1 MVDKRMRRS
10 IIGTVTSDKMDKTV
24 VVESTRLV
32 EDPLYQKM
40 IRKRETY
47 MAHDG
52 KNECKAGDRVVI
64 ESSRP
69 LSRKKRWKVKEIIQ
83 EKT

>member
-1 MVDKRMRRS
+1 MVAKRMRRS
-10 IIGTVTSDKMDKTV
+10 IIGTVVSDKMDKTV

-32 EDPLYQKM
+32 EDPLYKKM
-40 IRKRETY
+40 IRKRETH
-47 MAHDG
+47 MAHDE

-64 ESSRP
+64 EESRP
-69 LSRKKRWKVKEIIQ
+69 LSRLKRWKVKEIIQ